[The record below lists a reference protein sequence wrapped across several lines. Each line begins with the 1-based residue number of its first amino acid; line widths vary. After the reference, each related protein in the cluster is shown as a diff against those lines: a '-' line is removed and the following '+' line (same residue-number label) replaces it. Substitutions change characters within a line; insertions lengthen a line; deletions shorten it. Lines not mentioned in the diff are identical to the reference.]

1 MVNYE
6 KIIITLDGSAAT
18 GKSSLAKRLSNNL
31 GYIHID
37 TGSMYRAATLF
48 ALRLDPDRIL
58 RPEILIKYLSE
69 IKIEFKNINR
79 EETIFLNNE
88 DVSQE
93 IRETYVTNEVSNVAK
108 IPELRTYLVNKQ
120 KELGK
125 YKGVVMDG
133 RDIGTI
139 VFPDAEC
146 KFFLRANVEV
156 RAKRRYLE
164 QLKSGNKQTYKE
176 VLDNIITRDRLDTKR
191 AISPLKK
198 AADAIEIDVSNISLD
213 EVFNKLLNH
222 IKKINNIK
230 INKKSDII

>member
-222 IKKINNIK
+222 IKKRNNIK

>member
-1 MVNYE
+1 MVDYE

-58 RPEILIKYLSE
+58 RPEIFIKYLSE

-164 QLKSGNKQTYKE
+164 QLKSGNKQNYKE

-213 EVFNKLLNH
+213 QVYNKLLNH

-230 INKKSDII
+230 SNKKK